1 MQERLQIAQMLFAQ
15 RILKKKTQT
24 KCGNA
29 LGVTFQQ
36 FQKYEKADNG
46 IPSTKLLLFCKK
58 FGVKLSE
65 FQDGDPYSVIEG
77 AEIHPLKKE
86 ECFERLN
93 ELELK
98 LNRKEQSDDKSRSE
112 ENMAGQSI
120 S

>member
-1 MQERLQIAQMLFAQ
+1 MQERLQIAQMLYAQ
-15 RILKKKTQT
+15 RILKKKTQS

-65 FQDGDPYSVIEG
+65 FQDGDPYSVIE
-77 AEIHPLKKE
+77 AAPIHPIKKE
-86 ECFERLN
+86 ECFERLIQ
-93 ELELK
+93 LETK
-98 LNRKEQSDDKSRSE
+98 LNRKEQDDKSRSE